1 MNLEMVAT
9 SVLVGLIVA
18 WLAGMV
24 VKGGGFG
31 LLRDVML
38 GVGGSFLGS
47 WIFQALGAS
56 PGRVGM
62 VVAAFVGAALVIVA
76 QRKVCP
82 RTPRDV
88 NSPTPW
94 RAPGGCESARRP
106 PPSALTHTW
115 KREVPAPW
123 LAQRRRNCIRSTTA
137 S

>member
-1 MNLEMVAT
+1 
-9 SVLVGLIVA
+9 
-18 WLAGMV
+18 

-76 QRKVCP
+76 QRKV
-82 RTPRDV
+82 
-88 NSPTPW
+88 W
-94 RAPGGCESARRP
+94 
-106 PPSALTHTW
+106 
-115 KREVPAPW
+115 PAH
-123 LAQRRRNCIRSTTA
+123 A
-137 S
+137 

>member
-9 SVLVGLIVA
+9 SVLVGLIVG
-18 WLAGMV
+18 WLAGIA

-76 QRKVCP
+76 QRKV
-82 RTPRDV
+82 
-88 NSPTPW
+88 W
-94 RAPGGCESARRP
+94 
-106 PPSALTHTW
+106 
-115 KREVPAPW
+115 PAH
-123 LAQRRRNCIRSTTA
+123 A
-137 S
+137 